1 LEVFGGQRFWSPQK
15 SHMGEYTLPQANLG
29 MLFWFIILFALFF
42 FLIRSFGQKK
52 KDALEILESRYAKG
66 EIGKKEFEEKKKGLE

>member
-1 LEVFGGQRFWSPQK
+1 VV
-15 SHMGEYTLPQANLG
+15 
-29 MLFWFIILFALFF
+29 FALFF

>member
-1 LEVFGGQRFWSPQK
+1 MFNYGYGFGG
-15 SHMGEYTLPQANLG
+15 MGFLGGIG